1 MNQILSTQNDLLPR
15 FFRMLPAN
23 LLSNIMV
30 PLATIF
36 STSFLG
42 HLEEIHHLAGV
53 ALAGNLLSFLF
64 LLLVFLRM
72 GTTGLTAQAA
82 GREDRE
88 EMLLIGLRNFVIA
101 LVFGIALIIFQY
113 PIQLLGLSWVDASP
127 DVIASA
133 IDYFIAYIWSSPA
146 ILINFVLLGWFLG
159 REKINEVLLLTFIS
173 SVTNIV
179 GDYLLV
185 IRWDFASMG
194 AGISAATSQYIVL
207 FLGLIIV
214 FREIRWSEIQPLAGK
229 IWNRDAFQASFTLNG
244 NILLNNLIFSL
255 AIIIF
260 NYQGVGLGT
269 SIYAENALLIEI
281 ASLNAFLAEG
291 VGFSV
296 ESLSG
301 NYKGKGSSEPLV
313 PLVSIATAVSLFIGL
328 GLASVAVFFPNS
340 FFGLLTNHSEITGLI
355 DVYVFW
361 LLPVLGFTSI
371 AFILEAYFLGLTE
384 GETVRNVSFISFIIG
399 FAPTTFFACK
409 LHSNHILW
417 LALCLYLLARIIGFA
432 IQLPRTFRSNVK
444 DDTTLIL
451 KESYNLPVD
460 FSTES
465 LSEKLTDNLKNQV

>member
-1 MNQILSTQNDLLPR
+1 MNQMLSTQNDILPR

-64 LLLVFLRM
+64 LLLVSLRM
-72 GTTGLTAQAA
+72 GTTGLTAQAV
-82 GREDRE
+82 GKEDRE
-88 EMLLIGLRNFVIA
+88 EMLLIGLRNFIIA

-113 PIQLLGLSWVDASP
+113 PIQLLGLSWVNASP
-127 DVIASA
+127 DIIASA
-133 IDYFIAYIWSSPA
+133 IDYFIPYIWSSPA

-185 IRWDFASMG
+185 IRWDFASTG

-207 FLGLIIV
+207 CLGLIIV
-214 FREIRWSEIQPLAGK
+214 FREIQWSEIQTLVGK

-244 NILLNNLIFSL
+244 NILLNNIIFSL

-296 ESLSG
+296 ETLSG
-301 NYKGKGSSEPLV
+301 NYKGKGSSEQLV
-313 PLVSIATAVSLFIGL
+313 PLVNIATAVSLFIGL
-328 GLASVAVFFPNS
+328 GLASLAVLFPNS
-340 FFGLLTNHSEITGLI
+340 FFGLLTDHSEITGLI

-384 GETVRNVSFISFIIG
+384 GETVRNVSLIAFIIG
-399 FAPTTFFACK
+399 FAPTAFFAWK
-409 LHSNHILW
+409 FQSNHILW

-432 IQLPRTFRSNVK
+432 VQLPRTFRSNLK
-444 DDTTLIL
+444 DDTILIL
-451 KESYNLPVD
+451 EKSHNIPVD

-465 LSEKLTDNLKNQV
+465 LSEKLTDNLKNKV

>member
-1 MNQILSTQNDLLPR
+1 MNQTISMQDNLLLR

-36 STSFLG
+36 STAFLG
-42 HLEEIHHLAGV
+42 HLKEIHHLAGV

-64 LLLVFLRM
+64 LLLVSLRM
-72 GTTGLTAQAA
+72 GTTGLTAQAV

-88 EMLLIGLRNFVIA
+88 EMLLIGLRNFIIA

-113 PIQLLGLSWVDASP
+113 PIQLLGLSWIDASP
-127 DVIASA
+127 DIIASA
-133 IDYFIAYIWSSPA
+133 IDYFIPYIWSSPA

-159 REKINEVLLLTFIS
+159 REKSNEVLLLTFIN

-214 FREIRWSEIQPLAGK
+214 FREINWSEIQPLVGK
-229 IWNRDAFQASFTLNG
+229 IWSRDAFQSNFTLNG
-244 NILLNNLIFSL
+244 NILLNNLIFTL
-255 AIIIF
+255 TFVIF

-269 SIYAENALLIEI
+269 TIYAENALLIEI

-296 ESLSG
+296 ETLSG
-301 NYKGKGSSEPLV
+301 NYKGKGSFEQLV
-313 PLVSIATAVSLFIGL
+313 SLVSIGAVTSLFMGVIL
-328 GLASVAVFFPNS
+328 AGLAILFPN
-340 FFGLLTNHSEITGLI
+340 FVFGLLTNHSEVTGVI
-355 DVYVFW
+355 NVYVFW
-361 LLPVLGFTSI
+361 LLPLLGVTSI

-384 GETVRNVSFISFIIG
+384 GETVRNVSLISFIIG
-399 FAPTTFFACK
+399 FAPTAFFAWK
-409 LHSNHILW
+409 LQSNHILW
-417 LALCLYLLARIIGFA
+417 LALCLYLLARIIGFV
-432 IQLPRTFRSNVK
+432 IQLPKTFRSDVK
-444 DDTTLIL
+444 DDNILIL
-451 KESYNLPVD
+451 EESHNLPVD

-465 LSEKLTDNLKNQV
+465 VSEILTNNLENQA

>member
-1 MNQILSTQNDLLPR
+1 MNQQILSTQNDLLPR

-23 LLSNIMV
+23 LLSNMMV

-36 STSFLG
+36 STAFLG

-64 LLLVFLRM
+64 LLLVSLRM
-72 GTTGLTAQAA
+72 GTTGLTAQAV

-88 EMLLIGLRNFVIA
+88 EMLLIGLRNFIIA

-133 IDYFIAYIWSSPA
+133 IDYFISYIWSSPA

-159 REKINEVLLLTFIS
+159 REKINEVILLTFIS
-173 SVTNIV
+173 SITNIV

-185 IRWDFASMG
+185 IQWNFASMG

-214 FREIRWSEIQPLAGK
+214 FQEIQWSEIQPLTGK
-229 IWNRDAFQASFTLNG
+229 IWNRGAFQASFTLNG
-244 NILLNNLIFSL
+244 NILLNNLLFSL

-296 ESLSG
+296 ETLSG
-301 NYKGKGSSEPLV
+301 NYKGKGSSEQLV

-328 GLASVAVFFPNS
+328 GLASLAVLFPNS

-361 LLPVLGFTSI
+361 LLPLLGFTSI

-384 GETVRNVSFISFIIG
+384 GETVRNVSLISFIIG
-399 FAPTTFFACK
+399 FVPTVFFACQ
-409 LHSNHILW
+409 LHNNHILW
-417 LALCLYLLARIIGFA
+417 LALCLYLLTRIIGFA
-432 IQLPRTFRSNVK
+432 IQLPRTFRSDVK
-444 DDTTLIL
+444 DATILIL
-451 KESYNLPVD
+451 EQSNNLTVD

-465 LSEKLTDNLKNQV
+465 VSEKLTNNLKN